1 FLSMGISGLMSTANM
16 AKLADSFN
24 LADAKVLGIGLIAF
38 TAALTSATNATSRIF
53 WGFISDKLGRE
64 FTMALVFTLEAIF
77 VFMVTRITDSP
88 VLFAVVFSLVF
99 FCWGEIYALFPAVTG
114 DVFGA
119 KNSASNY
126 GMMYTS
132 KGAASIVGGYG
143 AAALA
148 AAFAGSFIVP
158 FYIFTGLN
166 LLAAVLIF
174 FIIRPLVRSRI
185 AREAPSGAVT
195 AEQAAVGR
203 GQG

>member
-1 FLSMGISGLMSTANM
+1 
-16 AKLADSFN
+16 
-24 LADAKVLGIGLIAF
+24 
-38 TAALTSATNATSRIF
+38 
-53 WGFISDKLGRE
+53 
-64 FTMALVFTLEAIF
+64 MALVFALEAIF

-88 VLFAVVFSLVF
+88 VLFVVVFSLVF

-132 KGAASIVGGYG
+132 KGLAAVIGGYG

-148 AAFAGSFIVP
+148 AVFAGSFVVP
-158 FYIFTGLN
+158 FYIATGLN
-166 LLAAVLIF
+166 VLAAVLMF
-174 FIIRPLVRSRI
+174 FVIRPLVRSRI
-185 AREAPSGAVT
+185 AREAPSGSVA
-195 AEQAAVGR
+195 AEQAAPLG